1 MTSVI
6 QLYGKSF
13 NIGFSKSDDERRESY
28 FKNSIGTLTPQEK
41 SILLSLGIDERMEE
55 SLKPYLAKFF
65 SSLQQCSSDI
75 SLVLNKDCETAYFV
89 IWSTLFANGAEITR
103 RFMGQR
109 NDNEKMHDLDIAKS
123 GALINGLKSKRKNI
137 AFTPISEDEDDTIH
151 KLFTLMHVSDAPDEN
166 TDEHNITDIRSLFTL
181 MMVDSVER

>member
-28 FKNSIGTLTPQEK
+28 FKNSMGTLTPQEK
-41 SILLSLGIDERMEE
+41 SILLSLGIDETMEE

-65 SSLQQCSSDI
+65 ASLQQCSSDI

-103 RFMGQR
+103 RFMEKKDDR
-109 NDNEKMHDLDIAKS
+109 KMHNLDIAQS
-123 GALINGLKSKRKNI
+123 GALINGLKQKPDIPYEATN
-137 AFTPISEDEDDTIH
+137 EDEDAI
-151 KLFTLMHVSDAPDEN
+151 KSLFTLMFVSDAPDEN
-166 TDEHNITDIRSLFTL
+166 KDEHNITDIRSLFTL